1 LRSYNNRGLSVEWS
15 RKTESTTTCYVCG
28 KSGHWARDCPD
39 NIEKGIDV
47 KSGKC
52 FNCGEVG
59 HLAKF
64 CT

>member
-1 LRSYNNRGLSVEWS
+1 VEWS